1 MFTKTISAGLLALM
15 ASTVSA
21 QTHSA
26 CKPTERDCPPA
37 PALGKSLT
45 IDYTKGADKSGF
57 FKLADGTSL
66 EYDGGKGAVFK
77 IASDTDAPTLI
88 SNDYIFFG
96 KLEIELQAAPGAG
109 IVTSVVLQSDDL
121 DEIDWEWLGGDNTQV
136 QSNYFSKGDTTT
148 YDRGG
153 KHPVNNPIG
162 TFHTYTIDWTKDY
175 IKWIIDGN
183 VVRELKYADAKG
195 GATFPQTPCQVR
207 IGTWVA
213 GRKGA
218 PQGTIEWAGGLADF
232 SKAPFLGY
240 YKSIKVTDGATGATK
255 YVYGD
260 RSGTYKSIIVKKDGD
275 KDESSSA
282 SSTSSSS
289 ASSTS
294 GSSTSTGSAQTTGT
308 NSTTS
313 VSTPAQT
320 GTSSSGSSSGTTGT
334 TAGAGGATGRPSA
347 PSSAFTTVPNLFM
360 VGAAAVLG
368 FLVL

>member
-121 DEIDWEWLGGDNTQV
+121 DEIDWVSRLQ
-136 QSNYFSKGDTTT
+136 
-148 YDRGG
+148 
-153 KHPVNNPIG
+153 
-162 TFHTYTIDWTKDY
+162 
-175 IKWIIDGN
+175 
-183 VVRELKYADAKG
+183 
-195 GATFPQTPCQVR
+195 
-207 IGTWVA
+207 
-213 GRKGA
+213 
-218 PQGTIEWAGGLADF
+218 
-232 SKAPFLGY
+232 
-240 YKSIKVTDGATGATK
+240 
-255 YVYGD
+255 
-260 RSGTYKSIIVKKDGD
+260 
-275 KDESSSA
+275 A
-282 SSTSSSS
+282 S
-289 ASSTS
+289 
-294 GSSTSTGSAQTTGT
+294 
-308 NSTTS
+308 
-313 VSTPAQT
+313 PW
-320 GTSSSGSSSGTTGT
+320 
-334 TAGAGGATGRPSA
+334 
-347 PSSAFTTVPNLFM
+347 
-360 VGAAAVLG
+360 
-368 FLVL
+368 